1 LQTVQLDLITCE
13 PGAARLR
20 FEYWRSAMDRRW
32 YWHLRTDQNE
42 KLAQGEAYATQAECL
57 RAIAQ
62 VQQSGLAPITD
73 LSPRER

>member
-1 LQTVQLDLITCE
+1 LQTVQLDFMTRE
-13 PGAARLR
+13 MGVARLR

-42 KLAQGEAYATQAECL
+42 KLAQGEAYATRAECL
-57 RAIAQ
+57 RAMTQ